1 MARVVALALLAGS
14 VLVAVGAQGAT
25 AESVE
30 RSAAERCSEFH
41 RFGAQPVDVAKTGD
55 GQTALAQVRWGY
67 HESIGC
73 FLALDDDALAALRGA
88 GPPGSLPGGETDDS
102 RRCFEHHRFGAEPV
116 DVAKTVNG
124 QTVLA
129 RLSWGYDESIGCY
142 LTLDSAAINTLRA
155 ADLAATAEP
164 SPAEKRIEWT
174 NCGSNL
180 ECGSLDV
187 PADYRSPE
195 ADTIKIAVNVL
206 RTASP
211 EQRIGYLLVNPG
223 GPGGSG
229 VELVASGEGFADQLL
244 ERFDIVG
251 FDPRGVGES
260 EPAFSCGASGEQL
273 KLLAAIDM
281 PIDSPDDIAA
291 GEAAANLCIQSMGP
305 VGGLLHSEY
314 VARDMDE
321 IRKALGADQI
331 SYLGFSYG
339 STLGVWYAT
348 LFPQSVRAMA
358 VDGAD
363 NPVDPASTRQE
374 RIEEAIEEVAPFAD
388 SLDQALAACDDWKQC
403 PIYNRGNPVAY
414 FREAVTKLD
423 LVNQAAN
430 GNPRAGGLGVLTTL
444 YSQDY
449 WPYLWQGLYRLRNND
464 PSVLL
469 EFALLQLGEDPAA
482 ASFTEHVNCLDSQT
496 LYPELDRDTLLA
508 DAEAAEAVLEERFPL
523 LALMFPPLPSAC
535 LFYDQFAPDPLQ
547 GPLDGGNVPILV
559 IGNHSDPAT
568 PFGESEELATDTL
581 TNGYLIETSHITH
594 VVYPNNECVNHH
606 IHQALINLVYPDER
620 RVVCESQK

>member
-1 MARVVALALLAGS
+1 MRGISGRLWALLSALFLLTSAVAIPAGTAQTAGEVTARDRLIADQENLLNIYRCRFGVDMQVVPGGCS
-14 VLVAVGAQGAT
+14 GGVPIQPPTVPAEFSGTPTRQSLRVRDDLIAAQEKLLNTYRCRFNIDTHVVPGACRTEPSTQSDRQQEVPAT
-25 AESVE
+25 ADE
-30 RSAAERCSEFH
+30 R
-41 RFGAQPVDVAKTGD
+41 
-55 GQTALAQVRWGY
+55 
-67 HESIGC
+67 
-73 FLALDDDALAALRGA
+73 
-88 GPPGSLPGGETDDS
+88 
-102 RRCFEHHRFGAEPV
+102 
-116 DVAKTVNG
+116 
-124 QTVLA
+124 
-129 RLSWGYDESIGCY
+129 
-142 LTLDSAAINTLRA
+142 
-155 ADLAATAEP
+155 EP
-164 SPAEKRIEWT
+164 SPAGERIEWT
-174 NCGSNL
+174 SCGL
-180 ECGSLDV
+180 GIKCGFVDV
-187 PADYRSPE
+187 PVDYRQPE
-195 ADTIKIAVNVL
+195 ADTIKIAVNV
-206 RTASP
+206 RWTTSP

-229 VELVASGEGFADQLL
+229 VDFVASGDRFADQLL

-251 FDPRGVGES
+251 FDPRGVGAS
-260 EPAFSCGASGEQL
+260 EPAFSCGAPGEQL
-273 KLLAAIDM
+273 ELLGAIDM
-281 PIDSPDDIAA
+281 PIDSPSDIAA

-348 LFPQSVRAMA
+348 LFPQSVRAMV

-388 SLDQALAACDDWKQC
+388 SLDQALAACDDWQC
-403 PIYNRGNPVAY
+403 PIYNRGNPGAY
-414 FREAVTKLD
+414 FRKAVTKLD
-423 LVNQAAN
+423 LVNQAAS
-430 GNPRAGGLGVLTTL
+430 GNPRAGVLGVLTTL

-449 WPYLWQGLYRLRNND
+449 WPYLWQGLFALQENND

-469 EFALLQLGEDPAA
+469 ELALLQLGEDPAA
-482 ASFTEHVNCLDSQT
+482 ASFTAHVNCLDSLT

-508 DAEAAEAVLEERFPL
+508 DAEAAEAVMEERFPL

-559 IGNHSDPAT
+559 IGNHSDPVT

-581 TNGYLIETSHITH
+581 VNGYLIETSHIAH
-594 VVYPNNECVNHH
+594 GVYPNNECVNHH
-606 IHQALINLVYPDER
+606 VHRALIDVVYPDER
-620 RVVCESQK
+620 RVVCGPQE